1 MDDREEKLIETLER
15 IAKSQEELVKINEQ
29 RKIKE
34 QKNIKENVLA
44 LIKYCREHNYDSC
57 DSCPLNDP
65 EYDQCMIKSVCC
77 PAELCLF

>member
-1 MDDREEKLIETLER
+1 MDDRLIETLER

-29 RKIKE
+29 R
-34 QKNIKENVLA
+34 NIKENVLT
-44 LIKYCREHNYDSC
+44 LIKYCREHNDDSC
-57 DSCPLNDP
+57 DGCPLNDP

>member
-1 MDDREEKLIETLER
+1 MDDRLIEILER

-29 RKIKE
+29 R
-34 QKNIKENVLA
+34 NIKENVLA
-44 LIKYCREHNYDSC
+44 LIKYCQEHNYDSC
-57 DSCPLNDP
+57 DDCPLNDP